1 MGRRGVHEAPCLI
14 EEQLMDS
21 WGGKVFFRDSVP
33 QRLFSRDGPVTM
45 FTEVALSG
53 LSEFKTEHMELG
65 RKKVEGGGYISGAGE
80 EKRVVDLIK
89 TQYVHY

>member
-1 MGRRGVHEAPCLI
+1 
-14 EEQLMDS
+14 MDS

-53 LSEFKTEHMELG
+53 LGGFKTEHMELG
-65 RKKVEGGGYISGAGE
+65 RKKVRGAYISRAE
-80 EKRVVDLIK
+80 EDRIVVDVIK
-89 TQYVHY
+89 TWYVHY

>member
-1 MGRRGVHEAPCLI
+1 
-14 EEQLMDS
+14 MDS

-53 LSEFKTEHMELG
+53 LNGFKAEHMELG
-65 RKKVEGGGYISGAGE
+65 RKKIGAGGLY
-80 EKRVVDLIK
+80 KRSWRGKKSGGFDQNAVCALLNSQTINFLRIQV
-89 TQYVHY
+89 